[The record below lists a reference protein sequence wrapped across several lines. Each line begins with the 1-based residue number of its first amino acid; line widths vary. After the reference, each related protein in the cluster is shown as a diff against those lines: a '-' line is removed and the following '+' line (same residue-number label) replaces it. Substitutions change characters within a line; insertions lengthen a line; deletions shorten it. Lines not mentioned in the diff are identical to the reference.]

1 MTKLTTRFP
10 LGALV
15 GAALLATSTVAQEV
29 TVFRNV
35 SVIPMDTERV
45 LDAQTVVVRGERIE
59 SISAAASAQIPQNAR
74 VIDGSGR
81 YLVPGLAEMHA
92 HVPPGDDPQYVEE
105 VLFLYVA
112 NGVTTARGM
121 LGTPSHL
128 QLRERLARHDVLGPR
143 LFTSGPSLND
153 NSVGSADDAARIV
166 SEQARAGYDFVKVH
180 PGPTRAE
187 YDAAVQAGAASGIKL
202 AGHVPADVGVL
213 RANSVR
219 RCSIALA
226 QPGVVL
232 DLDRVVAGESFASRS
247 GGGQDVAGRGLVLG
261 EELGRRCQQI
271 GPRRAFRA
279 ADLQQQAGRAGSR
292 PPPYARRG
300 HRHRGPC

>member
-1 MTKLTTRFP
+1 MTKMTTRFS

-59 SISAAASAQIPQNAR
+59 SISAAAGAQTPQNAR

-128 QLRERLARHDVLGPR
+128 GLRERLARHEVLGPR
-143 LFTSGPSLND
+143 LVTSGPALNGQQRRQ
-153 NSVGSADDAARIV
+153 SGRRGAHRARASARGLRFREGAIRPHACGVRRGGAGGRGERHQIGGPRAGRRRCAARDRGEA
-166 SEQARAGYDFVKVH
+166 SDDRSPRPLRRGARARSSPSRK
-180 PGPTRAE
+180 
-187 YDAAVQAGAASGIKL
+187 AAFSG
-202 AGHVPADVGVL
+202 
-213 RANSVR
+213 
-219 RCSIALA
+219 
-226 QPGVVL
+226 
-232 DLDRVVAGESFASRS
+232 
-247 GGGQDVAGRGLVLG
+247 
-261 EELGRRCQQI
+261 
-271 GPRRAFRA
+271 
-279 ADLQQQAGRAGSR
+279 
-292 PPPYARRG
+292 
-300 HRHRGPC
+300 